1 MIERHAHAREPF
13 SLRRSSNSAAFSKDR
28 GKGAASE
35 RHTTV
40 RAARAC
46 VLIAAWLLVAPARP
60 ARAASAD
67 ATDALQQFSA
77 SIEALVTR
85 VSPSVVQVLV
95 TGYGPLDDAR
105 AGDADLVV
113 GKQRSLASG
122 VIVDPDG
129 FIVTNAHVVNG
140 GRRITV
146 VLHGTPAGASPIRSL
161 AGARGR
167 AVDARVVGIAREVDL
182 ALLKI
187 DATGLPALP
196 LADYE
201 TLRQGELVFAIGSPE
216 GLRNSVT
223 MGVVSAVARQ
233 PDADHPMVYI
243 QTDAPINHG
252 NSGGPL
258 VNVRGELVG
267 INTFILSESGGS
279 QGLGFAIPS
288 TLVDVAYRQ
297 LRAYGHLHQGQIGAN
312 LQTITP
318 DLAHVLRLSQDWGVI
333 VSDLLPGGPA
343 DVAGLRVTD
352 IILSVDGKPM
362 DSLPLLWFYLYA
374 RNAGDRVELAVLRGS
389 DRLVLDVP
397 VIDRPHDVDRFVDR
411 VDPDENL
418 VRQLGILGVE
428 VTDDTGPLIPSLR
441 APSGVVVAARTQDP
455 HAADVSLSAGDVIHS
470 VNGLAVATLQDLRAA
485 LDDLKPHS
493 PVVLR
498 IERDG
503 VFSFVAFELD

>member
-1 MIERHAHAREPF
+1 MIERF
-13 SLRRSSNSAAFSKDR
+13 Q
-28 GKGAASE
+28 AST
-35 RHTTV
+35 R
-40 RAARAC
+40 
-46 VLIAAWLLVAPARP
+46 AWLLVALWLLLAPLP
-60 ARAASAD
+60 ASASSEAAAD
-67 ATDALQQFSA
+67 PLRQFSA

-95 TGYGPLDDAR
+95 TGYGPVGNVDDA
-105 AGDADLVV
+105 GNADLVV

-122 VIVDPDG
+122 VIVEADG
-129 FIVTNAHVVNG
+129 YIVTNAHVVNG
-140 GRRITV
+140 GQRITV
-146 VLHGTPAGASPIRSL
+146 VLPGTTPDASPIRSL

-182 ALLKI
+182 ALLKV
-187 DATGLPALP
+187 DVTGLPALP
-196 LADYE
+196 LADYD
-201 TLRQGELVFAIGSPE
+201 TLRQGELVFAFGSPE

-258 VNVRGELVG
+258 VNVSGELVG
-267 INTFILSESGGS
+267 INTYILSESGGS

-288 TLVDVAYRQ
+288 AIVDVAYRH
-297 LRAYGHLHQGQIGAN
+297 LRTYGHLHQGQIGAS

-318 DLAHVLRLSQDWGVI
+318 SLAHGLRLSQDWGVV

-343 DVAGLRVTD
+343 DLAGLRVAD
-352 IILSVDGKPM
+352 IIVSIDGRPM
-362 DSLPLLWFYLYA
+362 DSLPLLAFYLYA
-374 RNAGDRVELAVLRGS
+374 RNAGDRLELAVLRGAN
-389 DRLVLDVP
+389 RLVLDVP
-397 VIDRPHDVDRFVDR
+397 VIERPHDLDRLADR

-418 VRQLGILGVE
+418 IRQLGILGLAIN
-428 VTDDTGPLIPSLR
+428 DDTVPMIPSLR
-441 APSGVVVAARTQDP
+441 APSGVIVAARTQDP

-470 VNGLAVATLQDLRAA
+470 VNGAAITTLQELRAA
-485 LDDLKPHS
+485 LDELKPHS
-493 PVVLR
+493 PVVLQ